1 MEVAVS
7 KAQSVEA
14 PSGRLAEMNDIGFAL
29 GIVVILA
36 VLFVPLPPI
45 LIDLGLAVSIAAS
58 ILILMVALWIQ
69 RPLEFSAFP
78 TVLLI
83 ATMLRLALNIAT
95 TRLILTDGAQGHAAA
110 GYVIAGFANFVMGGD
125 FFIGVVVFL
134 ILLTVNFLVITKG
147 ASRIAEVGARFAL
160 DGIPGKQMAIDAD
173 LSSGLIDEREAQRR
187 RRELEEESSFFGAM
201 DGASKFVRGD
211 AIAGLLITAI
221 NIVGG
226 IAIATLRHDM
236 PLDAATDVFTRLS
249 VGDGLVSQ
257 IPALIIS
264 LAAGLVVAKGGTRG
278 SVDKAVLGQLGSH
291 PRALVVTAAM
301 MGLLAVIPGLPFLP
315 FAVLSA
321 LAGGAGYMIPRRW
334 AEARASED
342 AKARE
347 VTERQEQAARQS
359 IKSVLKISEIE
370 IVFGQQTSASFLRK
384 HDELGQRV
392 AKLRRKFARQFGFV
406 VPEIQLGDD
415 ASLPPRS
422 YQIRIHGATVAS
434 HELPIGEVLVIVGE
448 GPKPSVPGTETHE
461 PAFGLR
467 ALWISEA
474 FAKEVKREGFT
485 TVDTLTVLLTHLS
498 EAIRNNLAQLF
509 SYRDMQ
515 QLIDGLSPEYKRLLD
530 EIRPAHISNSGI
542 QAVLKMLLAE
552 RVSIRN
558 IQLILEAIA
567 EIAPHSRRA
576 EQVAEHVR
584 QRISQQIC
592 GDLAK
597 DGTLSV
603 LRLGSRWDLAFHKGL
618 KRDQRGEIAEF
629 DMDPRLIEE
638 FSREAARSIKV
649 HNDAGETYAVV
660 ATVEAR
666 PFVRMVIERLFPTL
680 PVLSHAEIAR
690 GIQIRALGSIG

>member
-1 MEVAVS
+1 MSQTTRPDVS
-7 KAQSVEA
+7 LQRAGVQDV
-14 PSGRLAEMNDIGFAL
+14 GFAL
-29 GIVVILA
+29 GIITILA
-36 VLFVPLPPI
+36 VLFVPLPPV
-45 LIDLGLAVSIAAS
+45 LIDLGLAISIAIS

-69 RPLEFSAFP
+69 RPLDFSAFP

-95 TRLILTDGAQGHAAA
+95 TRVILTHGSDGHDAA
-110 GYVIAGFANFVMGGD
+110 GYVIAGFANLVMGGD
-125 FFIGVVVFL
+125 FFIGVIIFL
-134 ILLTVNFLVITKG
+134 ILLTVNFIVITKG

-173 LSSGLIDEREAQRR
+173 LSAGLIDEREAQARR
-187 RRELEEESSFFGAM
+187 RDLEEESSFFGSM

-211 AIAGLLITAI
+211 AIAGLIITGI
-221 NIVGG
+221 NIFGG
-226 IAIATLRHDM
+226 IAIGVFRHDM
-236 PLDAATDVFTRLS
+236 PVSEAVDVFTKLS

-278 SVDKAVLGQLGSH
+278 SAEKAVLGQLGNH
-291 PRALVVTAAM
+291 PRALIVTAAM
-301 MGLLAVIPGLPFLP
+301 MALLAILPGLPFLP
-315 FAVLSA
+315 FAILASAAA
-321 LAGGAGYMIPRRW
+321 LAGYIIPRRW
-334 AEARASED
+334 AEERAIAD
-342 AKARE
+342 AKAKE
-347 VTERQEQAARQS
+347 ASDKAAEETKQS
-359 IKSVLKISEIE
+359 VKGALRISEVE
-370 IVFGQQTSASFLRK
+370 IVFGQQLSSVFLKK
-384 HDELGQRV
+384 HDELAQRV
-392 AKLRRKFARQFGFV
+392 AKLRRKFARQYGFV
-406 VPEIQLGDD
+406 VPEIQLSDD
-415 ASLPPRS
+415 FSLPPRV
-422 YQIRIHGATVAS
+422 YQIRIHGATFAS
-434 HELPIGEVLVIVGE
+434 HELPIGDVLVIIGD
-448 GPKPSVPGTETHE
+448 GPKPSMPGVETHE

-467 ALWISEA
+467 ALWIPEA

-485 TVDTLTVLLTHLS
+485 SVDIMTVLLTHLS
-498 EAIRNNLAQLF
+498 EAVRNNLAQLF

-515 QLIDGLSPEYKRLLD
+515 HLIDGLSPEYRKLLD
-530 EIRPAHISNSGI
+530 EIRPAHISFSGI
-542 QAVLKMLLAE
+542 QAVLKNLLSE

-603 LRLGSRWDLAFHKGL
+603 LRLGSRWDLAFHESL
-618 KRDQRGEIAEF
+618 KRDPRGEIVEF
-629 DMDPRLIEE
+629 DIDPRLIDE
-638 FSREAARSIKV
+638 FSRDASKVIKT
-649 HNDAGETYAVV
+649 HTDKGEQFVV
-660 ATVEAR
+660 VTSVEAR

-690 GIQIRALGSIG
+690 GVQVKALGSIA